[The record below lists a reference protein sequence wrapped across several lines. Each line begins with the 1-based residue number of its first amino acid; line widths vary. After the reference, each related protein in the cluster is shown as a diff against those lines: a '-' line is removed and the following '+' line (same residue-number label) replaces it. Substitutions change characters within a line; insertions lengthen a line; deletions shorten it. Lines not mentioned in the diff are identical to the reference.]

1 MVFCLLCFIRCVFCS
16 LLCWDFSRARFS
28 DSFLRRLGEFLD
40 FFQRSLCCLYTFLR
54 AGCLRDCLQS
64 LSCLLRD
71 LCGLGGVLSRFVRLL
86 CGIFITRSFC
96 GVPRSLC
103 RFLSLLRLRRRS
115 LGLING
121 LLNGALQGVGKF
133 VLPFFTEFVGDVLL
147 LFAGRFQFL
156 LRSRK
161 RVLGDVGQLLLHDR
175 ILRQLLL
182 KLLDFIRVT
191 LLR

>member
-1 MVFCLLCFIRCVFCS
+1 M
-16 LLCWDFSRARFS
+16 
-28 DSFLRRLGEFLD
+28 
-40 FFQRSLCCLYTFLR
+40 
-54 AGCLRDCLQS
+54 
-64 LSCLLRD
+64 
-71 LCGLGGVLSRFVRLL
+71 
-86 CGIFITRSFC
+86 
-96 GVPRSLC
+96 
-103 RFLSLLRLRRRS
+103 RRRS

-161 RVLGDVGQLLLHDR
+161 RVFGDVGQLLLHDR